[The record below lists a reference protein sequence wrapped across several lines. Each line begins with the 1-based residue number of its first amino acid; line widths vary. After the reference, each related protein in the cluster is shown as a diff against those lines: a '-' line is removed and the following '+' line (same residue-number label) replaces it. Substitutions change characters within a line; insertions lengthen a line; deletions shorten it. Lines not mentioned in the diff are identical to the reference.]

1 MPCRICFGFILFS
14 ALIVFDIFA
23 ILNAIEPLVS
33 GDSMDLSPNNTSTV
47 DTTNGTSPEE
57 EAIIRLIVK
66 KFMDMNA
73 DNITQDLMAEME
85 IYPDWV
91 ALGAAY
97 EPMEVTLVKLELVA
111 IVLLLLL
118 NLLALLGLKRRQAC
132 LLVPW
137 MIVYFTGVCA
147 SYLRA
152 LILFIKQLNEKHD
165 SSSSIN
171 MIFYSLGTGIVFNL
185 AWLFVLTI
193 FKELLRNQEE
203 GRHGPAEISITDI
216 FETGF

>member
-47 DTTNGTSPEE
+47 DTTTGTSPEE
-57 EAIIRLIVK
+57 EAVIRLIVK

-73 DNITQDLMAEME
+73 DNITHDLMAKME
-85 IYPDWV
+85 IYPDWI
-91 ALGAAY
+91 AFTAAH

-152 LILFIKQLNEKHD
+152 LIVFIKQLNEKQD
-165 SSSSIN
+165 SSSSSIN
-171 MIFYSLGTGIVFNL
+171 IVSGCQL
-185 AWLFVLTI
+185 A
-193 FKELLRNQEE
+193 QPQ
-203 GRHGPAEISITDI
+203 HG
-216 FETGF
+216 